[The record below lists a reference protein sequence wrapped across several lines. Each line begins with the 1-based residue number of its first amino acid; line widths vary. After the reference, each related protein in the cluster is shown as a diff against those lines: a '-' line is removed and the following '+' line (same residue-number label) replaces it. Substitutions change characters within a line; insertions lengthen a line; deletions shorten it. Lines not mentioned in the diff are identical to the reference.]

1 MRVLVAPDKFKG
13 SLTAAEVAG
22 RLAQGL
28 AGTGVESKQL
38 PLADGGDGSVDAA
51 VAAGFT
57 SQSYTVAGAMGTPW
71 RGWIAV
77 RGNTVIAEVANTCG
91 LATLPGGRKQPLDAS
106 SLGLG
111 QAVRQALL
119 LSPGR
124 MVLALGGSASTDGG
138 MGLLTA
144 FGFRFTDHT
153 GRVLPPSGRALL
165 DIASIDA
172 AAAVRLPPV
181 DLVIASD
188 VTNPLTGPD
197 GAAVVYG
204 PQKGADPTD
213 VRLLDRGLR
222 HLVEMLYRNGFPEAK
237 RLARMPGAGSAG
249 GLGFAAMLLG
259 ARMSSGA
266 EFFLDL
272 LDFDRHCGAADLV
285 ITGEGSLDAQTEQG
299 KLPAAVARR
308 AEPVPVIAVTGRN
321 EIPRSHWSRTGF
333 TEVYALADY
342 TDRDTAGDPTLTADL
357 LVRIGRQIG
366 QSRSLESTG
375 AQLGNSAVTS
385 RYPRSRAD

>member
-13 SLTAAEVAG
+13 SLTAAEVAV

-28 AGTGVESKQL
+28 AGAGVESRQL

-57 SQSYTVAGAMGTPW
+57 ARSCTVAGAMGTPW
-71 RGWIAV
+71 RGRMAV
-77 RGNTVIAEVANTCG
+77 CGDTVIVEVANTCG
-91 LATLPGGRKQPLDAS
+91 LATLPGGRKEPLDAS

-124 MVLALGGSASTDGG
+124 VVLALGGSASTDGG
-138 MGLLTA
+138 MGLLTG
-144 FGFRFTDHT
+144 FGFRFTDDA

-165 DIASIDA
+165 RIAAVDA

-181 DLVIASD
+181 DLVVASD
-188 VTNPLTGPD
+188 VTNPLTGPE
-197 GAAVVYG
+197 GAAAVYG
-204 PQKGADPTD
+204 PQKGADPVD
-213 VRLLDRGLR
+213 VHLLDRGLR
-222 HLVEMLYRNGFPEAK
+222 HLVEMLSCNGFPEAE
-237 RLARMPGAGSAG
+237 RLAMTPGAGSAG

-272 LDFDRHCGAADLV
+272 LDFDRHCAAADLV

-308 AEPVPVIAVTGRN
+308 AKPVPVIAVTGRT
-321 EIPRSHWSRTGF
+321 ELPRNRWSRTGF
-333 TEVYALADY
+333 AEVYALADY
-342 TDRDTAGDPTLTADL
+342 TDRDTARDPSLTADL
-357 LVRIGRQIG
+357 LVRIGRRIG
-366 QSRSLESTG
+366 HSRLLESTG
-375 AQLGNSAVTS
+375 DQLGKSAVTS
-385 RYPRSRAD
+385 RYPRSRCD